1 MFSLLHTLFYFI
13 VALTILIAFHELGHF
28 WAARKLGVKVIRF
41 SLGFGKILW
50 RHQRTPD
57 STEFTVAALP
67 LGGYVKM
74 VDEREGAVAP
84 ADLPYAFN
92 RQPLIRRVAIVF
104 AGPFFNFVLAI
115 LVYWA
120 VFMIGET
127 GMRPVLGPVAGGS
140 LAAQVGFSEG
150 DEIVAVAGEATPTWN
165 QAMGE
170 LLERIMEGEAIPVD
184 VKTKGGEQLQRT
196 LTVPEE
202 LAQQPNLL
210 YQRLGIRPWEPDI
223 PPIIDRVESGGA
235 AERAGLQAGDRL
247 VSVDGRPIRT
257 WREWVD
263 HVRAHPNASLEVVV
277 ERGGERLSRSVTPT
291 PVESEEGRIGRI
303 GAAVQIPEHLIDAMQ
318 VEYRLGVLPA
328 FVAAVEKTG
337 DYSVLTLKM
346 IGRML
351 VGKAGI
357 ENLSGPI
364 SIAQYAGKSASIGF
378 SQFLKF
384 LAIVSVSLAVLNLL
398 PIPVLDGGH
407 LMFYLVE
414 AVKGSPVSE
423 QTQAFFQQIGLF
435 ILLSLMS
442 LAFILDIERLLT

>member
-13 VALTILIAFHELGHF
+13 VALAILIAFHELGHF

-41 SLGFGKILW
+41 SLGFGKVLW
-50 RHQRTPD
+50 RYQKSPD

-92 RQPLIRRVAIVF
+92 RQSLIRRAAIVF
-104 AGPFFNFVLAI
+104 AGPFFNFVLAV
-115 LVYWA
+115 LVYWF
-120 VFMIGET
+120 VLMIGET
-127 GMRPVLGPVAGGS
+127 GMRPVLGPVAKGS
-140 LAAQVGFSEG
+140 LAAQVGFTEG
-150 DEIVAVAGEATPTWN
+150 DEIVAVAGEKTPTWN
-165 QAMGE
+165 HAMGE
-170 LLERIMEGEAIPVD
+170 LLERVMDGEAISVD
-184 VKTKGGEQLQRT
+184 VETRDGERRERT
-196 LTVPEE
+196 LKVPAE
-202 LAQQPNLL
+202 LAQQPDLL
-210 YQRLGIRPWEPDI
+210 YQRLGFRPWEPDL
-223 PPIIDRVESGGA
+223 PPVIDRVEPGGA
-235 AERAGLQAGDRL
+235 AEVAGLQAGDLL
-247 VSVDGRPIRT
+247 VSVDGKPIKT

-263 HVRAHPNASLEVVV
+263 YVRAHPDASLDVVV
-277 ERGGERLSRSVTPT
+277 ERDGARSSRSVK
-291 PVESEEGRIGRI
+291 PVAVDSPEGRIGRI
-303 GAAVQIPEHLIDAMQ
+303 GAAVKIPEHLIDAMR

-328 FVAAVEKTG
+328 FVAAIAKTG
-337 DYSVLTLKM
+337 DYSALTLKM

-351 VGKAGI
+351 VGEAAI

-384 LAIVSVSLAVLNLL
+384 LAIVSISLAVLNLL

-407 LMFYLVE
+407 LMFYLIE

-423 QTQAFFQQIGLF
+423 RTQAFFQQIGLF